1 VSSTTCIV
9 IEQLASNKQTLRN
22 FIFSVKYYLDHSICE
37 PHNLSEIFLKGEVPR
52 TKLVLGEGKLK
63 NMATTDITMEQLLAE
78 APVGAMQSGDVV
90 EGTVIAAE
98 KHEVWLDLGPRGTG
112 LVVGREIEHS
122 QDIKA
127 GDVISAS
134 VLDPEDDRGYAILS
148 LKKVAKEQGWT
159 SLEERHGKG
168 DVFTVQAF
176 DANKGGLLIEVDGI
190 RGFLPVSQLS
200 AENYPRVSGADKDEI
215 LHRLNSL
222 VGKPLEVRVLD
233 INRRDNKLILSE
245 KAAKREDTE
254 SKVSKLTV
262 GDTIEGVATGV
273 VDFGIFV
280 NVNGI
285 EGLVHISEIAWDRV
299 DNPSSYVKVG
309 DKVKAKIISIDRDKL
324 SLSMKQLLADPW
336 IKDAAK
342 YKVGDEVE
350 GKITRITP
358 FGAFVQVTPAIEAL
372 VHISELA
379 DQHVEDPAALV
390 KLGETKKFR
399 IIAIDAEAHKL
410 SLSLKSPRK
419 TKGDDK

>member
-1 VSSTTCIV
+1 M
-9 IEQLASNKQTLRN
+9 
-22 FIFSVKYYLDHSICE
+22 
-37 PHNLSEIFLKGEVPR
+37 
-52 TKLVLGEGKLK
+52 LVWKRVARK
-63 NMATTDITMEQLLAE
+63 RMFVATTEITMEQLLAE
-78 APVGAMQSGDVV
+78 APVSAMTTGDVV

-122 QDIKA
+122 QDINP

-148 LKKVAKEQGWT
+148 LKKVAKEKGWE
-159 SLEERHGKG
+159 SLEERFGKG
-168 DVFTVQAF
+168 EVFGVNAF

-215 LHRLNSL
+215 LHRLNAL
-222 VGKPLEVRVLD
+222 VGKQLEVRVLD
-233 INRRDNKLILSE
+233 LNRRDNKLILSE

-254 SKVSKLTV
+254 SKVSKMKV
-262 GDTIEGVATGV
+262 GNVVEGVATGV

-280 NVNGI
+280 NVNGV

-299 DNPSSYVKVG
+299 DNPAAYVKVG
-309 DKVKAKIISIDRDKL
+309 DKVQAKIISIDRDKL
-324 SLSMKQLLADPW
+324 SLSMKQLMPDPW

-342 YKVGDEVE
+342 YQLGDEVE

-372 VHISELA
+372 VHISELSDA
-379 DQHVEDPAALV
+379 HVEDPSALV

-399 IIAIDAEAHKL
+399 IIAIDPEAHKL
-410 SLSLKSPRK
+410 SLSLKSRK
-419 TKGDDK
+419 KSETPEK

>member
-1 VSSTTCIV
+1 
-9 IEQLASNKQTLRN
+9 
-22 FIFSVKYYLDHSICE
+22 
-37 PHNLSEIFLKGEVPR
+37 
-52 TKLVLGEGKLK
+52 
-63 NMATTDITMEQLLAE
+63 MATTKEMTMEELLAE
-78 APVGAMQSGDVV
+78 SPVAVMSSGDVV

-122 QDIKA
+122 QDIKP
-127 GDVISAS
+127 GDLISAS

-148 LKKVAKEQGWT
+148 LKKVAKEKGWE
-159 SLEERHGKG
+159 SLEERLGKG
-168 DVFTVQAF
+168 EVFSVSAF

-215 LHRLNSL
+215 LHRLNAL
-222 VGKPLEVRVLD
+222 VGKPLDVRVLD
-233 INRRDNKLILSE
+233 LNRRDNKLILSE

-254 SKVSKLTV
+254 SKVAKMQV
-262 GDTIEGVATGV
+262 GDVVEGVATGV

-280 NVNGI
+280 NVNGV

-309 DKVKAKIISIDRDKL
+309 DKVQAKIISIDRDKL
-324 SLSMKQLLADPW
+324 SLSMKQLMPDPW

-342 YKVGDEVE
+342 YQVGDLTS
-350 GKITRITP
+350 GKVTRITP

-372 VHISELA
+372 VHISELS
-379 DQHVEDPAALV
+379 DTHVEDPSTLV

-399 IIAIDAEAHKL
+399 IIAIDPEAHKL
-410 SLSLKSPRK
+410 SLSLKNSK
-419 TKGDDK
+419 KAESDK

>member
-1 VSSTTCIV
+1 L
-9 IEQLASNKQTLRN
+9 E
-22 FIFSVKYYLDHSICE
+22 
-37 PHNLSEIFLKGEVPR
+37 GEVPACGAS
-52 TKLVLGEGKLK
+52 GET
-63 NMATTDITMEQLLAE
+63 NYVAQEITMEQLLAE
-78 APVGAMQSGDVV
+78 APVAAMSTGDVV

-122 QDIKA
+122 QDINP

-148 LKKVAKEQGWT
+148 LKKVAKEKGWE
-159 SLEERHGKG
+159 SLEERFGKG
-168 DVFTVQAF
+168 EVFTVAAF

-215 LHRLNSL
+215 LHRLNAL
-222 VGKPLEVRVLD
+222 VGKQLDVRVLD
-233 INRRDNKLILSE
+233 LNRRDNKLILSE

-254 SKVSKLTV
+254 SKVSKMKV
-262 GDTIEGVATGV
+262 GDVVEGVATGV

-280 NVNGI
+280 NVNGV

-299 DNPSSYVKVG
+299 DNPASYVKVG
-309 DKVKAKIISIDRDKL
+309 DKVQAKIISIDRDKL
-324 SLSMKQLLADPW
+324 SLSMKQLMPDPW

-342 YKVGDEVE
+342 YQVGDEVE

-372 VHISELA
+372 VHISELS
-379 DQHVEDPAALV
+379 DSHVDDPASLV
-390 KLGETKKFR
+390 KLGESKKFR
-399 IIAIDAEAHKL
+399 IIAIDPEAHKL
-410 SLSLKSPRK
+410 SLSLKSRK
-419 TKGDDK
+419 KAETSDK

>member
-1 VSSTTCIV
+1 
-9 IEQLASNKQTLRN
+9 
-22 FIFSVKYYLDHSICE
+22 
-37 PHNLSEIFLKGEVPR
+37 
-52 TKLVLGEGKLK
+52 
-63 NMATTDITMEQLLAE
+63 MAELTMEQLLAD
-78 APVGAMQSGDVV
+78 APVAAMQAGDVV

-122 QDIKA
+122 QDINP

-134 VLDPEDDRGYAILS
+134 VLDPEDDRGHAILS
-148 LKKVAKEQGWT
+148 LKKVAKEKGWE
-159 SLEERHGKG
+159 SLEARHASGEIFE
-168 DVFTVQAF
+168 VSAF
-176 DANKGGLLIEVDGI
+176 DANKGGLLIEADGI

-215 LHRLNSL
+215 LHRLNAL
-222 VGKPLEVRVLD
+222 VGKSLSVRVLD

-254 SKVSKLTV
+254 SKVAKLKV
-262 GDTIEGVATGV
+262 GDEIEGVATGV

-309 DKVKAKIISIDRDKL
+309 DRVKAKIISIDRDKL
-324 SLSMKQLLADPW
+324 SLSMKQLTPDPW
-336 IKDAAK
+336 INDAAK
-342 YKVGDEVE
+342 YTVGDQVE

-358 FGAFVQVTPAIEAL
+358 FGAFVQVTSAIEAL

-379 DQHVEDPAALV
+379 DTHVEDPSALV
-390 KLGETKKFR
+390 KLGETKTFR
-399 IIAIDAEAHKL
+399 IIAIDSEAHKL
-410 SLSLKSPRK
+410 RLRLKSRRPAAK
-419 TKGDDK
+419 SAKEDA

>member
-1 VSSTTCIV
+1 
-9 IEQLASNKQTLRN
+9 
-22 FIFSVKYYLDHSICE
+22 
-37 PHNLSEIFLKGEVPR
+37 
-52 TKLVLGEGKLK
+52 
-63 NMATTDITMEQLLAE
+63 MATTKEKELTMEELLAE
-78 APVGAMQSGDVV
+78 SPVAAMSSGDVV

-122 QDIKA
+122 QDIKP

-148 LKKVAKEQGWT
+148 LKKVAKEKGWE
-159 SLEERHGKG
+159 SLEERLNKG
-168 DVFTVQAF
+168 EVFSVSAF

-215 LHRLNSL
+215 LHRLNAL
-222 VGKPLEVRVLD
+222 VGKSLDVRVLD
-233 INRRDNKLILSE
+233 LNRRDNKLILSE

-254 SKVSKLTV
+254 SKVSKMQV
-262 GDTIEGVATGV
+262 GDVVEGVATGV

-280 NVNGI
+280 NVNGV

-299 DNPSSYVKVG
+299 DNPGSYVKVG
-309 DKVKAKIISIDRDKL
+309 DKVQAKIISIDRDKL
-324 SLSMKQLLADPW
+324 SLSMKQLMPDPW

-342 YKVGDEVE
+342 YKVGDQIE
-350 GKITRITP
+350 GKVTRITP

-372 VHISELA
+372 VHISELS
-379 DQHVEDPAALV
+379 DTHVEDPSTLV

-399 IIAIDAEAHKL
+399 IIAIDPEAHKL
-410 SLSLKSPRK
+410 SLSLKSQK
-419 TKGDDK
+419 KAEASDK

>member
-1 VSSTTCIV
+1 MSGAETTTM
-9 IEQLASNKQTLRN
+9 A
-22 FIFSVKYYLDHSICE
+22 
-37 PHNLSEIFLKGEVPR
+37 
-52 TKLVLGEGKLK
+52 
-63 NMATTDITMEQLLAE
+63 NMTEMTMEQLLAE
-78 APVGAMQSGDVV
+78 TPMAAMTAGDVI

-98 KHEVWLDLGPRGTG
+98 KHEVWLDLGARGTG

-122 QDIKA
+122 QDIKP
-127 GDVISAS
+127 GDIISAS

-148 LKKVAKEQGWT
+148 LKKVAKEKGWE
-159 SLEERHGKG
+159 SLEERFSKG
-168 DVFTVQAF
+168 DVFGVTAF

-222 VGKPLEVRVLD
+222 VGKQLEVRVLD
-233 INRRDNKLILSE
+233 LNRRDNKLILSE

-254 SKVSKLTV
+254 SKVSKMKV
-262 GDTIEGVATGV
+262 ADVIEGVATGV

-280 NVNGI
+280 NVNGV

-309 DKVKAKIISIDRDKL
+309 DKVQAKIISIDRDKL
-324 SLSMKQLLADPW
+324 SLSMKQLLSDPW

-342 YKVGDEVE
+342 YQVGDDVE

-358 FGAFVQVTPAIEAL
+358 FGAFVQVTNAIEAL
-372 VHISELA
+372 VHISELS
-379 DQHVEDPAALV
+379 DSHVEDPSVLV
-390 KLGETKKFR
+390 KLGESKKFR
-399 IIAIDAEAHKL
+399 IIAIDPDSHKL
-410 SLSLKSPRK
+410 SLSLKSRK
-419 TKGDDK
+419 KAESSEK